1 MSSKH
6 QGSSKPINGVQESV
20 KLKKGWLRFVYFAA
34 LIAIGF
40 GIAFATTSLLNR
52 VQKASPKSYS
62 GMIWIPPGEFLMG
75 TSEDTPNKNE
85 QPAHL
90 VKIKGFWIDE
100 HEVTNEQFQKFVE
113 ATGYITT
120 AEKAPDWDELKKQLP
135 PGTLKPAAEKLVAG
149 SLVFSPPIHSVPT
162 DDPRRML
169 ETPRRPRQQP
179 KQ

>member
-52 VQKASPKSYS
+52 VQKASQKSLS
-62 GMIWIPPGEFLMG
+62 GMIWIPEGEFQMG
-75 TSEDTPNKNE
+75 TLEDTPNKNE
-85 QPAHL
+85 QPPHL

-120 AEKAPDWDELKKQLP
+120 AEKAPDWDELKKTFPKAMIDSGGYTMPLLEGDTSEVKP
-135 PGTLKPAAEKLVAG
+135 P
-149 SLVFSPPIHSVPT
+149 PT
-162 DDPRRML
+162 I
-169 ETPRRPRQQP
+169 
-179 KQ
+179 KK